1 MGAERLMS
9 GHGDVL
15 IEFYECWLGIKLHP
29 SVHAAAPR
37 QLFPRSVKVHGWK
50 TLMGQPDPEG
60 LDIFAM
66 VSKVAG
72 SFEVSGCFS

>member
-1 MGAERLMS
+1 MLAWNQ
-9 GHGDVL
+9 V
-15 IEFYECWLGIKLHP
+15 
-29 SVHAAAPR
+29 APKCSCCSSSTAIPEISKSAR
-37 QLFPRSVKVHGWK
+37 VE